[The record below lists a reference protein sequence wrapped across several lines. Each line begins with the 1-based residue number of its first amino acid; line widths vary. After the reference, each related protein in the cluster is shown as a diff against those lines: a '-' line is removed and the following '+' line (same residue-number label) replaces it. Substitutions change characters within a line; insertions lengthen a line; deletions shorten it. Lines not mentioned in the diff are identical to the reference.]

1 MTGSRKAL
9 LIATDSYVDPELSRL
24 HAPEADVAGL
34 YAVLSDPAIG
44 GYVATQHLNGS
55 EPGVTRALE
64 DFFADASRDDLLLLY
79 VSGHGVKDE
88 DGQLYLAMAD
98 SRHDRL
104 GSTSVPA
111 SFLHDQMRRSRC
123 RRIVVLLDC
132 CYSGAFPSG
141 LRHRGADR
149 VDVLSQLGGRGYA
162 VMTSSS
168 ALEYSY
174 ETAGEAA
181 GTVAPAGP
189 SVFTGII
196 IDGLRTGE
204 ADLGGDGLIDIDE
217 LYDYAYDRV
226 SVAVPGQTPQKK
238 FELGGTIYIARSV
251 RDQRS
256 HSMIPPWPSPPAP
269 VGADGNPAHPA
280 ESVGRVTAAAL
291 RTTPSEPGSVT
302 GAARVL
308 PGAARP
314 LPGQSTAAEDDG
326 EAQPRTG
333 TPAPPGTPVT
343 VRNSRQEM
351 IGRDVGRKILI
362 TALGLGALGWM
373 THDGGLGPAIL
384 PGLFRPYNADSGT
397 AIVMEIALAV
407 FAGVLLSL
415 ISGLIHGALATSD
428 TLTLDSAEFTITRR
442 YVTSR
447 YRNGLLAKPL
457 RRDVYFW
464 IKWSDIERIAVEH
477 SKRAEVLCVWFRRDH
492 EPPAG
497 WLMANAIRTRA
508 DGSFD
513 VYRGSTMFSHTST
526 VDIRRLRAQLPR
538 YAGYLYDPS

>member
-1 MTGSRKAL
+1 MTGNRKAL
-9 LIATDSYVDPELSRL
+9 LIATDSYVDPEFSRL

-44 GYVATQHLNGS
+44 GYAATRHLNGS
-55 EPGVTRALE
+55 EPEVTRALE
-64 DFFADASRDDLLLLY
+64 DFFADARLDDLLVLY

-88 DGQLYLAMAD
+88 DGQLYLVLAD

-111 SFLHDQMRRSRC
+111 RFLHDQMRRSRS

-141 LRHRGADR
+141 LRHRGADH

-181 GTVAPAGP
+181 GTVTPAGP

-238 FELGGTIYIARSV
+238 FDLGGTLYIARSV
-251 RDQRS
+251 RGRWS
-256 HSMIPPWPSPPAP
+256 HHMMPPWPSPLAS
-269 VGADGNPAHPA
+269 VGADGNPAYPA
-280 ESVGRVTAAAL
+280 ESVGRVTAAEL
-291 RTTPSEPGSVT
+291 KTMPSEPGSLT
-302 GAARVL
+302 SSARVV
-308 PGAARP
+308 PGPARP
-314 LPGQSTAAEDDG
+314 LPGRSAAAGDDG
-326 EAQPRTG
+326 EARPRIG
-333 TPAPPGTPVT
+333 APAPPGTPLT
-343 VRNSRQEM
+343 VRNSRQQM

-362 TALGLGALGWM
+362 SAPGWGALGLIA
-373 THDGGLGPAIL
+373 HDEGLGRTIL
-384 PGLFRPYNADSGT
+384 SGLFSPYNISSGT
-397 AIVMEIALAV
+397 AIVIEIALAV
-407 FAGVLLSL
+407 FVGCFIGL

-428 TLTLDSAEFTITRR
+428 TLTLDSAKVTITRR
-442 YVTSR
+442 HVTSR
-447 YRNGLLAKPL
+447 YRNGLLVKPL

-464 IKWSDIERIAVEH
+464 INWSDIERIAVDH
-477 SKRAEVLCVWFRRDH
+477 SKRAEVLCVWFRHGH
-492 EPPAG
+492 EHPAG
-497 WLMANAIRTRA
+497 WLMANGIWTRA

-513 VYRGSTMFSHTST
+513 IYRGSTIFSHTST
-526 VDIRRLRAQLPR
+526 VDVRRLRAQLPR